1 MVELPVAF
9 ADRYPMELSGG
20 QKQRVNLARALAGNP
35 EVLLCD
41 EVTSALDS
49 IVGANV
55 IELLKG
61 LRKDTGVSFV
71 FISHDLS
78 TVASFADK
86 IVVLYAGRVVEQGP
100 TDQVLSPPFHP
111 YTRLLITSVP
121 EMRIGWLEDTMQ
133 TREAAAGI
141 ARGVEITAVGCPFFN
156 RCPIAIEGTC
166 DKEVPP
172 IRMHGS
178 GHQIACHRTLDEM
191 EESESGPQKIL
202 HGFERTIDEED
213 KARKHRH

>member
-1 MVELPVAF
+1 
-9 ADRYPMELSGG
+9 
-20 QKQRVNLARALAGNP
+20 
-35 EVLLCD
+35 
-41 EVTSALDS
+41 
-49 IVGANV
+49 
-55 IELLKG
+55 
-61 LRKDTGVSFV
+61 
-71 FISHDLS
+71 
-78 TVASFADK
+78 
-86 IVVLYAGRVVEQGP
+86 
-100 TDQVLSPPFHP
+100 
-111 YTRLLITSVP
+111 LLITSVP

-172 IRMHGS
+172 VRTHGS

-191 EESESGPQKIL
+191 EESESAPQKIL